1 MLEDKAMFGKE
12 GNVCA
17 VVVFRIIYIVIAGHG
32 KEAQTVHRPPQIRAE
47 EFFVAKFSA
56 KGRAPQVPLRPGID
70 ADCIYIATIKIFVF
84 VRIADQLEVVVIA
97 QPSYARRQV

>member
-1 MLEDKAMFGKE
+1 MFEDQTVFGE
-12 GNVCA
+12 ERYVRS

-56 KGRAPQVPLRPGID
+56 KGRAPQAPLCPGVD
-70 ADCIYIATIKIFVF
+70 ADRINVAAVKIFIL
-84 VRIADQLEVVVIA
+84 VRMADQLKVIVIA
-97 QPSYARRQV
+97 